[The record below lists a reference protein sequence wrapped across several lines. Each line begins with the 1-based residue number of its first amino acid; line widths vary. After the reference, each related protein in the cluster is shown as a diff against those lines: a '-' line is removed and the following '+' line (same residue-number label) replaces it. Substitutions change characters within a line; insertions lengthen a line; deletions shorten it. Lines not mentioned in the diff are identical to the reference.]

1 MGNALARDASVL
13 PLDFYQRPA
22 TELAPALLNKLLV
35 TTEGRAGRIVEVE
48 AYTDSGDPA
57 SHSHR
62 GPTPRNA
69 TMFGPPGHLYVYLS
83 YGIHW
88 CANVVCGQEGQGT
101 AVLIRALQPVAGL
114 ERMREARGKARSDL
128 DLCRGPAR
136 LAQALGI
143 SGEDDGTDLL
153 RGPIR
158 LLGDGCPPP
167 PHPVSSP
174 RIGIT
179 RATELPWRWYVPD
192 NPHVS
197 RLSGTSR
204 SR

>member
-1 MGNALARDASVL
+1 M

-35 TTEGRAGRIVEVE
+35 TTDGRAGRIVEVE

-62 GPTPRNA
+62 GPTLRNA

-101 AVLIRALQPVAGL
+101 AVLIRALEPVAGL

-179 RATELPWRWYVPD
+179 RATELPWRWYVPG

-204 SR
+204 PR